1 MSVLYQLII
10 AMQTQHAAIVMDL
23 FFAHV
28 IVDIVE
34 MELSVKVQYVHDD
47 EFVNYFSS
55 KQPHCYS
62 QLHKNSFIY
71 VSRYR

>member
-55 KQPHCYS
+55 KQPHSYS